1 MARLFYVLYGLVG
14 YAAAVGALV
23 YLILFIGG
31 IHVPKTI
38 NSPAL
43 VALGPAILVNTV
55 LIVIWG
61 LQHSVMA
68 RPGFKASWTKFI
80 PEPVERATYCVS
92 TALVTFILVYF
103 WQPMPGVIWDVSGST
118 LGTLLLI
125 VYLFGWVAVLA
136 SSFMIN
142 HFHLFGLQQAFSGAR
157 DGTAGEHKFVTP
169 LLYKV
174 VRHPIQLGVLIS
186 LWAAPTL
193 TEGRLLL
200 AVVFTIYIFVGL
212 RYEEKDLVE
221 YFGDDYRDYKTKVA
235 KVIPF
240 GPKGK

>member
-1 MARLFYVLYGLVG
+1 MARLFYLLSGLVG
-14 YAAAVGALV
+14 YMAAVGALV
-23 YLILFIGG
+23 YLILFIADF
-31 IHVPKTI
+31 IVPRTI

-43 VALGPAILVNTV
+43 VELGPAFAINTL

-68 RPGFKASWTKFI
+68 RPGFKASWTKVI
-80 PEPVERATYCVS
+80 PEPVERAVYCIA
-92 TALVTFILVYF
+92 TALVTGILVYF
-103 WQPMPGVIWDVSGST
+103 WQPMPNVLWDVSGTT
-118 LGTLLLI
+118 LGTALLA
-125 VYLFGWVAVLA
+125 VYFLGWVVVLA
-136 SSFMIN
+136 ATFMIN

-186 LWAAPTL
+186 IWAAPTL

-200 AVVFTIYIFVGL
+200 AVVFTIYIYVGL

-221 YFGDDYRDYKTKVA
+221 YFGDEYRGYKTKVS
-235 KVIPF
+235 KLIPF
-240 GPKGK
+240 GPKNI

>member
-1 MARLFYVLYGLVG
+1 MARIFYLLYGLVG
-14 YAAAVGALV
+14 YMAAVGALV
-23 YLILFIGG
+23 YLILFIAGFY
-31 IHVPKTI
+31 VPKTI

-43 VALGPAILVNTV
+43 VDLGPAWLINTL
-55 LIVIWG
+55 LIVIWS

-68 RPGFKASWTKFI
+68 RPGFKATWTKFV
-80 PEPVERATYCVS
+80 PEPVERATYCVA
-92 TALVTFILVYF
+92 TALVTWILVYY
-103 WQPMPGVIWDVSGST
+103 WQPMPNVIWDVSGST
-118 LGTLLLI
+118 LGTLLLG
-125 VYLFGWVAVLA
+125 VYLLGWVVVLA

-169 LLYKV
+169 LLYKI

-200 AVVFTIYIFVGL
+200 AVVFTIYIYVGL
-212 RYEEKDLVE
+212 RYEEKDLIE
-221 YFGDDYRDYKTKVA
+221 YFGDEYRAYKTKVS

>member
-1 MARLFYVLYGLVG
+1 MARLFYVLSGLVG
-14 YAAAVGALV
+14 YMAAVGALV
-23 YLILFIGG
+23 YLILFIGDFL
-31 IHVPKTI
+31 VPKTI
-38 NSPAL
+38 NSAAL
-43 VALGPAILVNTV
+43 VELGPAFVINTA

-68 RPGFKASWTKFI
+68 RPGFKASWTKII
-80 PEPVERATYCVS
+80 PEPSERAVYCVA
-92 TALVTFILVYF
+92 TALVTGILVAF
-103 WQPMPGVIWDVSGST
+103 WQPMPGVLWDVSGST
-118 LGTLLLI
+118 LGTILWAVFFL
-125 VYLFGWVAVLA
+125 GWVVVLA
-136 SSFMIN
+136 ASFMIN

-169 LLYKV
+169 LLYKI

-200 AVVFTIYIFVGL
+200 AVVFTIYIYVGL
-212 RYEEKDLVE
+212 RYEEKDLIE
-221 YFGDDYRDYKTKVA
+221 YFGDEYRAYKTKVS

-240 GPKGK
+240 GPRGL

>member
-1 MARLFYVLYGLVG
+1 MARLFYVLSGLVG
-14 YAAAVGALV
+14 YTAAVGALV
-23 YLILFIGG
+23 YLILFIGDFL
-31 IHVPKTI
+31 VPKTI

-43 VALGPAILVNTV
+43 IDLGPAMLINTV

-68 RPGFKASWTKFI
+68 RPGFKAAWTKVV
-80 PEPVERATYCVS
+80 PEPSERAVYCIA
-92 TALVTFILVYF
+92 TALVTWILVTF
-103 WQPMPGVIWDVSGST
+103 WQPMPGVLWDVSGTT
-118 LGTLLLI
+118 LGTLLLG
-125 VYLFGWVAVLA
+125 VYFLGWVVVLA

-174 VRHPIQLGVLIS
+174 VRHPIQLGVFIS

-200 AVVFTIYIFVGL
+200 AVVFTIYIYVGL
-212 RYEEKDLVE
+212 RYEERDLIE
-221 YFGDDYRDYKTKVA
+221 YFGDEYRAYKTKVS

-240 GPKGK
+240 GPRGL

>member
-1 MARLFYVLYGLVG
+1 MARLFFLSYGLVG
-14 YAAAVGALV
+14 YMAAVGALV
-23 YLILFIGG
+23 YLIFFIAG
-31 IHVPKTI
+31 IYVPKTI

-43 VALGPAILVNTV
+43 MELGPAGLVNIV

-61 LQHSVMA
+61 LQHTIMA
-68 RPGFKASWTKFI
+68 RPGFKAAWTKFI
-80 PEPVERATYCVS
+80 PEPVERATYCIG
-92 TALVTFILVYF
+92 TALVTYILVYF
-103 WQPMPGVIWDVSGST
+103 WQPMPNVIWDVSGT
-118 LGTLLLI
+118 MLGTVLLLL
-125 VYLFGWVAVLA
+125 YFTGWAVVLA

-142 HFHLFGLQQAFSGAR
+142 HFHLFGLQQALSGAR
-157 DGTAGEHKFVTP
+157 DGTAGEHKFVMP

-186 LWAAPTL
+186 LWSAPTL

-212 RYEEKDLVE
+212 RYEERDLVD
-221 YFGDDYRDYKTKVA
+221 YFGDEYRGYKTKVP